1 MVANVLRSVLTTL
14 GIIIGVG
21 AVIAMVSIGAG
32 AQARVA
38 EQLKKLGSNLVYI
51 GPGSVSSGGVRL
63 GYGTRPT
70 VTIDDATAISREIP
84 PVLAAAPSVWTSS
97 QVVYGTMNWW
107 SSVQGSTPAFED
119 VR

>member
-1 MVANVLRSVLTTL
+1 VSIFVSARIALRALRANVLRSVLTTL

-21 AVIAMVSIGAG
+21 AVIAMISIGAG

-38 EQLKKLGSNLVYI
+38 EQLKRLGSNLVYI
-51 GPGSVSSGGVRL
+51 TPGSVSSGGVRL

-70 VTIDDATAISREIP
+70 ITLDDATTISREIP

-97 QVVYGTMNWW
+97 
-107 SSVQGSTPAFED
+107 
-119 VR
+119 RI